1 MAEADLQGETRGL
14 EGAVL
19 EELDVGGLV
28 CDCVVRGEQ
37 GEEYWQRTQG
47 HGGAGGGG
55 GSQATA
61 EAQTARFKAAKR
73 WAEAAEAA
81 RKEDLLRA
89 KMCSLRHFRTRRC
102 FSIRDVHSG
111 RGAVFPF
118 EKEGEG
124 EAGNRGE
131 ALAAA
136 QKAKADF

>member
-81 RKEDLLRA
+81 RKELPPP
-89 KMCSLRHFRTRRC
+89 
-102 FSIRDVHSG
+102 SG
-111 RGAVFPF
+111 RRRRKK
-118 EKEGEG
+118 EKL
-124 EAGNRGE
+124 RQ
-131 ALAAA
+131 LAAA
-136 QKAKADF
+136 TSMGLGDPDEKFELT

>member
-61 EAQTARFKAAKR
+61 EAQTTRFKAAKR

-81 RKEDLLRA
+81 RKVQVRNSTSDQRQPGT
-89 KMCSLRHFRTRRC
+89 RTRTTKCRMGG
-102 FSIRDVHSG
+102 S
-111 RGAVFPF
+111 
-118 EKEGEG
+118 
-124 EAGNRGE
+124 
-131 ALAAA
+131 A
-136 QKAKADF
+136 QKRLPLSTR